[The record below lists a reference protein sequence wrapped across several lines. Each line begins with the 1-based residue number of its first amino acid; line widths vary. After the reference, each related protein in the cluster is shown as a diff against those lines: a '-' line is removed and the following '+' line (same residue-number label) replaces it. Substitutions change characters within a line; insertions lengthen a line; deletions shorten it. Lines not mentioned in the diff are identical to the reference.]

1 MFEQV
6 LELEL
11 IKSRLLLFILCILQQ
26 TSYTLLR
33 CAQGRKTAV
42 TIHTRT
48 HLQRHTSCRPELDN
62 TTDVE
67 WESERPTNR
76 LDSDKLAWKERE
88 RERNLIAF
96 DYHAMIWAVSLCGC
110 SRKIT
115 ATYLRE
121 STPTRTI
128 TPMCAHV
135 SVSVQARFWT
145 VHVRTK
151 ANCAKTT
158 LTRQSAWGLILSQLM
173 WEVYWLRKFCE
184 IYQAALVWTIFHPP

>member
-1 MFEQV
+1 MFEQI

-48 HLQRHTSCRPELDN
+48 HLQRHTCCRPELDN

-76 LDSDKLAWKERE
+76 LDSDKLVWKEKE

-96 DYHAMIWAVSLCGC
+96 DYHAMIWAVSFCGC

-121 STPTRTI
+121 STPTHTI
-128 TPMCAHV
+128 TPMCARV
-135 SVSVQARFWT
+135 WT
-145 VHVRTK
+145 VHVLTK

-158 LTRQSAWGLILSQLM
+158 LTRQSAWGLILSQLI
-173 WEVYWLRKFCE
+173 WEVYWLSKLFE
-184 IYQAALVWTIFHPP
+184 FYQAALVWTIFHPP